1 MYKLENWLTCFMSD
15 ITFIAKL
22 HKGSTRKEIRNSFNY
37 IDANILYKIL
47 TN

>member
-1 MYKLENWLTCFMSD
+1 MSD

-22 HKGSTRKEIRNSFNY
+22 HKESTRKEIRNSFNH
-37 IDANILYKIL
+37 IDANILNKIL